1 MNLTIRPNI
10 KLQTAEYFLI
20 ASSMILVVISTRS
33 GMGISWDSTDYMAVG
48 RNMASGIG
56 TLDVVGLPMTVRP
69 PGISSLICVGDW
81 LGLMPSASFVLINT
95 VSAGVSTYFAM
106 LILKKAN
113 IRTPIAFFTLAI
125 IAFSP
130 SLLNMYSMAWSE
142 PVFIALVMVALWI
155 SLSPRSITVHAIL
168 GILFTSMFFIRYAG
182 PFYSFPIALVAI
194 LIQSKRSGLIKSTFR
209 IGAIY
214 FVSLVPQYLWL
225 QRNESIDGTLTG
237 ARQGAGG
244 SYLEPIKTMLGTF
257 GSWIVGRDP
266 LNGNGGIY
274 LNWNDY
280 STIMKIAGYFFG
292 SILILLVFFLI
303 RSRKKN
309 IKSST
314 VGLGLF
320 FVSLFYISFSVIRFV
335 HLEIGPLDN
344 RMMSGIYIP
353 LVLVF
358 GTGLDAALKNISSKK
373 IVSVLFAVLLFAIG
387 SQSVLSSFEYGSNG
401 RYWGSDAHQ
410 KQPLHRFVKTLD
422 TKSQFMSNEPQM
434 LFSIIEQSPI
444 FNQYMNARVFPKS
457 CTDRYFVW
465 YTVSFL
471 PDAKPIGGEIIY
483 SDSVGEVIQLADC
496 TVPTPTFWP

>member
-1 MNLTIRPNI
+1 VLFARLGIKSKTI
-10 KLQTAEYFLI
+10 EYFLI
-20 ASSMILVVISTRS
+20 ATSMILVIISTRS

-56 TLDVVGLPMTVRP
+56 PLDVVGLPMTVRP

-81 LGLMPSASFVLINT
+81 LGLLPSTSFVLINA
-95 VSAGVSTYFAM
+95 VSAGVSTFFAM
-106 LILKKAN
+106 LILEKAN
-113 IRTPIAFFTLAI
+113 IRTPITISALAI

-142 PVFIALVMVALWI
+142 PVFIALVVAALWI
-155 SLSPRSITVHAIL
+155 SLSPRSLTVHVIL
-168 GILFTSMFFIRYAG
+168 GVLFTFMFFIRYVG

-194 LIQSKRSGLIKSTFR
+194 LFQSKRSGLIKSAFR

-244 SYLEPIKTMLGTF
+244 SYLGPIKTMLGTF

-280 STIMKIAGYFFG
+280 STIMKVAGCFFG
-292 SILILLVFFLI
+292 LILILLVFSLI
-303 RSRKKN
+303 RSRKNN
-309 IKSST
+309 IEAST

-320 FVSLFYISFSVIRFV
+320 FVSLFYVSFSVIRFV

-353 LVLVF
+353 LILVF
-358 GTGLDAALKNISSKK
+358 GIGLNSALHNNSSKK
-373 IVSVLFAVLLFAIG
+373 IVSVIFAVLLFTIG

-401 RYWGSDAHQ
+401 RYWGSTTHQ
-410 KQPLHRFVKTLD
+410 TQPLHEFVKTLD
-422 TKSQFMSNEPQM
+422 IKSQFMSNEPQM
-434 LFSIIEQSPI
+434 LFSVIEQSPI
-444 FNQYMNARVFPKS
+444 FNQYMNDRVFPRP
-457 CTDRYFVW
+457 CTDRYIIW
-465 YTVSFL
+465 YTASFL
-471 PDAKPIGGEIIY
+471 PDAKPTGGEIVY
-483 SDSVGEVIQLADC
+483 SDALGEVIRLADC
-496 TVPTPTFWP
+496 SVPAPIFWP

>member
-1 MNLTIRPNI
+1 
-10 KLQTAEYFLI
+10 
-20 ASSMILVVISTRS
+20 MILVVISTRS

-56 TLDVVGLPMTVRP
+56 LLDVVGLPMTVRP

-81 LGLMPSASFVLINT
+81 LGLLPSTSFVLINA
-95 VSAGVSTYFAM
+95 VSAGVSTFFAM
-106 LILKKAN
+106 LILEKAN
-113 IRTPIAFFTLAI
+113 IRTPITISALAI

-142 PVFIALVMVALWI
+142 PVFIALVVAALWI
-155 SLSPRSITVHAIL
+155 SLSPRSFTVHVIL
-168 GILFTSMFFIRYAG
+168 GILFTFMFFIRYVG

-244 SYLEPIKTMLGTF
+244 SYLGPIKTMLGTF

-303 RSRKKN
+303 QSRN
-309 IKSST
+309 ENREASA

-320 FVSLFYISFSVIRFV
+320 FVSLFYVAFSVIRFV

-353 LVLVF
+353 LILVF
-358 GTGLDAALKNISSKK
+358 GTGLNSALQIDSSKK
-373 IVSVLFAVLLFAIG
+373 IVSVIFAVLLFTIG
-387 SQSVLSSFEYGSNG
+387 SQSVLSSFEYGANG
-401 RYWGSDAHQ
+401 RYWGSTTHQ
-410 KQPLHRFVKTLD
+410 TQPLHQFVKTLD
-422 TKSQFMSNEPQM
+422 RNSQFMSNEPQM

-444 FNQYMNARVFPKS
+444 FNQYMNAQIFPRPCS
-457 CTDRYFVW
+457 ERYMVW
-465 YTVSFL
+465 YTSSYL
-471 PDAKPIGGEIIY
+471 PDAKPIGGKIVY
-483 SDSVGEVIQLADC
+483 VDAVGEVIQLADC
-496 TVPTPTFWP
+496 QVPTPTFWP

>member
-1 MNLTIRPNI
+1 MV
-10 KLQTAEYFLI
+10 
-20 ASSMILVVISTRS
+20 LVVVSTRS
-33 GMGISWDSTDYMAVG
+33 GVGISWDSTDYMAVG
-48 RNMASGIG
+48 RSMASGIG

-69 PGISSLICVGDW
+69 PGISFLICIGDW
-81 LGLMPSASFVLINT
+81 LGLMPSTSFIVINT
-95 VSAGVSTYFAM
+95 LSAGTSTFFAM

-113 IRTPIAFFTLAI
+113 IRTPIAISTLAI

-142 PVFIALVMVALWI
+142 PVFIALVVAALWI

-168 GILFTSMFFIRYAG
+168 GILFTSMFFIRYVG

-244 SYLEPIKTMLGTF
+244 SYLGPIKTMLGTF
-257 GSWIVGRDP
+257 GSWIVGHDP
-266 LNGNGGIY
+266 LSGNGGIY

-280 STIMKIAGYFFG
+280 STIMRVAGYFFG
-292 SILILLVFFLI
+292 AILLLLVFFLI
-303 RSRKKN
+303 QSRN
-309 IKSST
+309 ENREASA

-320 FVSLFYISFSVIRFV
+320 FVSLFYVAFSVIRFV

-353 LVLVF
+353 LVLIF
-358 GTGLDAALKNISSKK
+358 GIGIDSKLKSSISKK
-373 IVSVLFAVLLFAIG
+373 TATLLFTILLFTIG

-401 RYWGSDAHQ
+401 RYWGSDNHQ
-410 KQPLHRFVKTLD
+410 EQPLHQFVKSLD

-434 LFSIIEQSPI
+434 LFSVIEQSPI
-444 FNQYMNARVFPKS
+444 FNQYMNARIFPKP
-457 CTDRYFVW
+457 CTDRYMIW
-465 YTVSFL
+465 YAVSFL
-471 PDAKPIGGEIIY
+471 PDVKPTGGDIIY
-483 SDSVGEVIQLADC
+483 SDGLGEVIKLADC
-496 TVPTPTFWP
+496 SVPTSTFWP

>member
-1 MNLTIRPNI
+1 
-10 KLQTAEYFLI
+10 
-20 ASSMILVVISTRS
+20 MILVVISTRS

-81 LGLMPSASFVLINT
+81 LGLLPSASFVLINT
-95 VSAGVSTYFAM
+95 VSAGVSTFFAM

-113 IRTPIAFFTLAI
+113 IRTPIAISALAI

-155 SLSPRSITVHAIL
+155 ALSPRSFTVDVIL
-168 GILFTSMFFIRYAG
+168 GILFTFMFFIRYVG

-194 LIQSKRSGLIKSTFR
+194 LIQSKRSGLVKTTFR

-244 SYLEPIKTMLGTF
+244 SYLGPINTMLGTF
-257 GSWIVGRDP
+257 GSWIIGRDP

-280 STIMKIAGYFFG
+280 STFMKIAGYFFG
-292 SILILLVFFLI
+292 LILILLVFFLI

-309 IKSST
+309 IEAST

-358 GTGLDAALKNISSKK
+358 GTGLDAALRDNLSKK
-373 IVSVLFAVLLFAIG
+373 IVSVIFAVMLFTVG
-387 SQSVLSSFEYGSNG
+387 SQSVFNSFEYGTNG
-401 RYWGSDAHQ
+401 RYWGSTSHQ
-410 KQPLHRFVKTLD
+410 TQPLHQFVKTLD

-434 LFSIIEQSPI
+434 LFSVIEQTPI
-444 FNQYMNARVFPKS
+444 FNQYMNSRIYPRS
-457 CTDRYFVW
+457 CTDRYIIW
-465 YTVSFL
+465 YTNSYL
-471 PDAKPIGGEIIY
+471 PDAKPIGGKIIY
-483 SDSVGEVIQLADC
+483 TDAVGEVIQLANC

>member
-1 MNLTIRPNI
+1 MLFARLGIKSKTI
-10 KLQTAEYFLI
+10 EYFLI
-20 ASSMILVVISTRS
+20 ATSMILVIISTRS

-56 TLDVVGLPMTVRP
+56 PLDVVGLPMTVRP

-81 LGLMPSASFVLINT
+81 LGLLPSTSFVLINT
-95 VSAGVSTYFAM
+95 VSAGVSTFFAM
-106 LILKKAN
+106 LILEKAN
-113 IRTPIAFFTLAI
+113 IRTPITISALAI

-142 PVFIALVMVALWI
+142 PVFIALVVAALWI
-155 SLSPRSITVHAIL
+155 SLSPRSLTVHVIL
-168 GILFTSMFFIRYAG
+168 GVLFTFMFFIRYVG

-194 LIQSKRSGLIKSTFR
+194 LFQSKRSGLIKSAFR

-244 SYLEPIKTMLGTF
+244 SYLGPIKTMLGTF

-280 STIMKIAGYFFG
+280 STIMKVAGCFFG
-292 SILILLVFFLI
+292 LILILLVFSLI

-309 IKSST
+309 IEAST

-320 FVSLFYISFSVIRFV
+320 FVSLFYVSFSVIRFV

-353 LVLVF
+353 LMLVF
-358 GTGLDAALKNISSKK
+358 GIGLNSILRNNFLKKISVLAFAAVLITISSQT
-373 IVSVLFAVLLFAIG
+373 I
-387 SQSVLSSFEYGSNG
+387 LSAFRYGSSG
-401 RYWGSDAHQ
+401 RYWGSAVHQ
-410 KQPLHRFVKTLD
+410 TQPLHQFVKTLD

-434 LFSIIEQSPI
+434 LFSVIEQSPI
-444 FNQYMNARVFPKS
+444 FNQYMNPQIFPRL
-457 CTDRYFVW
+457 CTERYMIW
-465 YTVSFL
+465 YKVSFL
-471 PDAKPIGGEIIY
+471 PDAKPIGGEVVY
-483 SDSVGEVIQLADC
+483 ADALGEVIKLADC
-496 TVPTPTFWP
+496 SIPASTFWP